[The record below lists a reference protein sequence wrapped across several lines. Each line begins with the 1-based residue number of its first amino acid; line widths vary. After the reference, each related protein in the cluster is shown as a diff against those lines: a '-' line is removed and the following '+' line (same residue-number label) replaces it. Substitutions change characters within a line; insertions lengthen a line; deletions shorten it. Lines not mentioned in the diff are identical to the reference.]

1 MLDEVLAARNSIGW
15 SSSCA
20 SVLSAFLCGAL
31 ERAADAQALLVGF
44 GCGEGGNEAALA
56 SATLLPLVQARPRPD
71 CPVTVME

>member
-44 GCGEGGNEAALA
+44 GCGEGGNEKSL
-56 SATLLPLVQARPRPD
+56 
-71 CPVTVME
+71 